1 MFTPITQIIN
11 EAKKGIVKKIIP
23 SKKEIRIGVKS
34 SLKLTN
40 KDLGSSIN
48 CSGVCLTLE
57 KIHKGL
63 YYFHLT
69 RETLRVTNFKS
80 IKLNQIINLEKSL
93 KFGNEISG
101 HFVQGHVD
109 TTSKLKKKFIY
120 GKSWYLYFSINKKF
134 KRFLNYKS
142 SIAINGVSLTI
153 AKVFTN
159 SFLIVVIPHTLKL
172 TNLKNIKKN
181 DIVNVEIDIIA
192 KYIRT

>member
-1 MFTPITQIIN
+1 MFTGIIK
-11 EAKKGIVKKIIP
+11 KKGIVKKII
-23 SKKEIRIGVKS
+23 SNKKEIKIGVKS

-57 KIHKGL
+57 KIHLGL
-63 YYFHLT
+63 YFFHLT

-109 TTSKLKKKFIY
+109 ATSKLKKKYIY
-120 GKSWYLYFSINKKF
+120 GKSWYLYFSINKSF
-134 KRFLNYKS
+134 KKFLNYKS
-142 SIAINGVSLTI
+142 PVAINGVSLTI
-153 AKVFTN
+153 AKIFAN
-159 SFLIVVIPHTLKL
+159 NFLIVVIPHTLKL

-181 DIVNVEIDIIA
+181 DIVNIEIDIIA
-192 KYIRT
+192 KYIKT

>member
-1 MFTPITQIIN
+1 MFTGII
-11 EAKKGIVKKIIP
+11 KKTGIVKKIFF
-23 SKKEIRIGVKS
+23 KNKDLQIGIKS
-34 SLKLTN
+34 SLKFSK

-57 KIHKGL
+57 RIYKGL
-63 YYFHLT
+63 YYFYLS
-69 RETLRVTNFKS
+69 RETLKITNFKNT
-80 IKLNQIINLEKSL
+80 KLNHIVNLEKSL
-93 KFGNEISG
+93 ILGNEISG

-109 TTSKLKKKFIY
+109 TVSRVKKKYIY

-192 KYIRT
+192 KYIKNLKR